1 LPHLEQRS
9 TPLLGLA
16 KAGQRLDELD
26 ILPFW
31 FFAHLDGL
39 VDDWRWLALAHPERQ
54 QDVHAMSVGTA
65 DDLGARTTGS
75 DGWIQSQGFDLLFFI
90 LSPIAGLAVI
100 FAAPT
105 SIGPVLALAA
115 ATLIG
120 GPHYMATYSFY
131 FFDDTAA
138 YQKQRWVAYF
148 LVPIL
153 IVFGVGVVALFEI
166 PAIIIVVVFFWNAFH
181 VARQSCGILS
191 IYRRRAGYGDQ
202 RHRSITNFAIL
213 STSFAMA
220 LAHIDWYP
228 ALNNTLL
235 KISPYLP
242 LLLSRVTLAAAVVS
256 LAALG
261 VSIVQRFQSG
271 SRYTVAEFGF
281 LVTSLLLFHP
291 YLWVEDS
298 NLATLG
304 MLLGHF
310 IQYLGIVWLL
320 TSRKLA
326 DGSGSRGQRWLS
338 RIWLDPWIL
347 LPSAL
352 LIGGLF
358 MVLQIN
364 FMALT
369 MALVLLHF
377 YLDGLFWAFSRPVIR
392 NAITPYLTG
401 GPPQAVTA
409 K

>member
-1 LPHLEQRS
+1 
-9 TPLLGLA
+9 
-16 KAGQRLDELD
+16 
-26 ILPFW
+26 
-31 FFAHLDGL
+31 
-39 VDDWRWLALAHPERQ
+39 
-54 QDVHAMSVGTA
+54 MSVGTA
-65 DDLGARTTGS
+65 EDLGARAVHS
-75 DGWIQSQGFDLLFFI
+75 DGWIQSPGFDLAFFI

-100 FAAPT
+100 LAAPT
-105 SIGPVLALAA
+105 SVGPVLALAA

-120 GPHYMATYSFY
+120 GPHYIATYSFY

-138 YQKQRWVAYF
+138 YHKQRWVAYF

-153 IVFGVGVVALFEI
+153 IVFAVGVVALYEI
-166 PAIIIVVVFFWNAFH
+166 PAVIVFVVFFWNAFH

-202 RHRSITNFAIL
+202 RHRAVTNFAIL

-220 LAHIDWYP
+220 VAHIDWYP
-228 ALNNTLL
+228 QLDNVLL
-235 KISPYLP
+235 KLSPYLP
-242 LLLSRVTLAAAVVS
+242 MLLSRLALAAAVVG
-256 LAALG
+256 LVALG
-261 VSIVQRFQSG
+261 VSIVKRLRSG
-271 SRYTVAEFGF
+271 SRYTIAEAGF

-291 YLWVEDS
+291 YLWVEES

-320 TSRKLA
+320 TNRKLA
-326 DGSGSRGQRWLS
+326 HRGGTRGQRWLS
-338 RIWLDPWIL
+338 RVWLDPWIL
-347 LPSAL
+347 LPAAL

-369 MALVLLHF
+369 VALVLLHF

-392 NAITPYLTG
+392 NAITPYLTA
-401 GPPQAVTA
+401 GPQGTA
-409 K
+409 ASN

>member
-1 LPHLEQRS
+1 
-9 TPLLGLA
+9 
-16 KAGQRLDELD
+16 
-26 ILPFW
+26 
-31 FFAHLDGL
+31 
-39 VDDWRWLALAHPERQ
+39 
-54 QDVHAMSVGTA
+54 MSVGTA

-75 DGWIQSQGFDLLFFI
+75 DGWIQSQGFDLAFFI

-105 SIGPVLALAA
+105 SIGPVLALVA

-120 GPHYMATYSFY
+120 GPHYIATYSFY

-153 IVFGVGVVALFEI
+153 IVFAVGVVALFEI
-166 PAIIIVVVFFWNAFH
+166 PAIVVVVVFFWNAFH

-202 RHRSITNFAIL
+202 RHRAVTNFAIL

-228 ALNNTLL
+228 PLNNTLL
-235 KISPYLP
+235 KLSPYLP
-242 LLLSRVTLAAAVVS
+242 VFLSRLTLAAAVVS

-261 VSIVQRFQSG
+261 VSIVRRLRSG
-271 SRYTVAEFGF
+271 SRYTIAEAGF
-281 LVTSLLLFHP
+281 LITSLLLFHP
-291 YLWVEDS
+291 YLWVEES

-326 DGSGSRGQRWLS
+326 DRGGTRGQRWLS
-338 RIWLDPWIL
+338 RIWLDPRIL

-369 MALVLLHF
+369 IALVLLHF

-401 GPPQAVTA
+401 GPPGAATPN
-409 K
+409 

>member
-1 LPHLEQRS
+1 
-9 TPLLGLA
+9 
-16 KAGQRLDELD
+16 
-26 ILPFW
+26 
-31 FFAHLDGL
+31 
-39 VDDWRWLALAHPERQ
+39 
-54 QDVHAMSVGTA
+54 MSLGTA
-65 DDLGARTTGS
+65 NDLGARATDS
-75 DGWIQSQGFDLLFFI
+75 DGWIQSPEFDLAFFI

-100 FAAPT
+100 LAAPT
-105 SIGPVLALAA
+105 SVGPVLALAA

-120 GPHYMATYSFY
+120 GPHYIATYSFY

-138 YQKQRWVAYF
+138 YQKQRWIAYF

-153 IVFGVGVVALFEI
+153 IVAAVGVVALFEI
-166 PAIIIVVVFFWNAFH
+166 PAVIVVVVFFWNTYH

-191 IYRRRAGYGDQ
+191 IYRRRSGYSDV

-228 ALNNTLL
+228 ALNTTLL

-242 LLLSRVTLAAAVVS
+242 IVLSRLTLGAAVVC

-261 VSIVQRFQSG
+261 VSIVHRLRNRSHFS
-271 SRYTVAEFGF
+271 VAALGF
-281 LVTSLLLFHP
+281 LLASLLLFHP
-291 YLWVEDS
+291 YLWVADS

-326 DGSGSRGQRWLS
+326 QGGGSKGQRLLS
-338 RIWLDPWIL
+338 KIWLDPWIL

-358 MVLQIN
+358 MIFQIN

-369 MALVLLHF
+369 IALVLLHF

-392 NAITPYLTG
+392 NAITPHLTC
-401 GPPQAVTA
+401 GPAPRAIN

>member
-1 LPHLEQRS
+1 
-9 TPLLGLA
+9 
-16 KAGQRLDELD
+16 
-26 ILPFW
+26 
-31 FFAHLDGL
+31 
-39 VDDWRWLALAHPERQ
+39 
-54 QDVHAMSVGTA
+54 MSVGTA
-65 DDLGARTTGS
+65 DDLGARATGS
-75 DGWIQSQGFDLLFFI
+75 DGWIQSQGFDLVFFI
-90 LSPIAGLAVI
+90 LSPLAGLAVI

-105 SIGPVLALAA
+105 SVGPILALAA

-120 GPHYMATYSFY
+120 GPHYIATYTFY

-138 YQKQRWVAYF
+138 YQKQRWMAYF
-148 LVPIL
+148 LVPVL
-153 IVFGVGVVALFEI
+153 IVFAVGIVALFEI
-166 PAIIIVVVFFWNAFH
+166 PAIIAVVVFMWNTFH

-202 RHRSITNFAIL
+202 RHRAITNLAIL
-213 STSFAMA
+213 STGFAMA

-242 LLLSRVTLAAAVVS
+242 VLLSRLTLAVAVVS

-261 VSIVQRFQSG
+261 VSIMRRLRSG
-271 SRYTVAEFGF
+271 SRYTVAEAGF
-281 LVTSLLLFHP
+281 LTTSLLLFHP
-291 YLWVEDS
+291 YLWVAES

-326 DGSGSRGQRWLS
+326 DRGGSRGQRWMS

-369 MALVLLHF
+369 IALVLLHF

-392 NAITPYLTG
+392 SAITPYLTG
-401 GPPQAVTA
+401 GPPQTA
-409 K
+409 TPK